1 VEEHVDLKDQIQ
13 RVLDRNRFAVLATQH
28 AGQPHASLMAF
39 TPMSGVRYLVFATYR
54 GTLKHRN
61 LLEDRRVAVL
71 IDDGDAGG
79 THPNRRRVL
88 TALGDAIE
96 IPDEERQAAVSDHL
110 ARHPDLEE
118 FVRRTVV
125 SHRGSCCHLTLASP
139 TPASA
144 GLGRAV
150 GPEELLQGS
159 VAP

>member
-118 FVRRTVV
+118 FVRSPDCALVRVAVRAYQVV
-125 SHRGSCCHLTLASP
+125 GGIDDVQWYHIED
-139 TPASA
+139 PAA
-144 GLGRAV
+144 T
-150 GPEELLQGS
+150 
-159 VAP
+159 